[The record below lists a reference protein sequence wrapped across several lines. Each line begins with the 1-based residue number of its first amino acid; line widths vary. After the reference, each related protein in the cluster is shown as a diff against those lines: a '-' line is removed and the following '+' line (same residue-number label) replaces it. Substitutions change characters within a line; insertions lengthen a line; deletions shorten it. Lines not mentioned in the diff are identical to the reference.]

1 MCGAGTWETHGVSRR
16 EWDSLSMDKVSV
28 VPIVSLF
35 LSYPVMVLST
45 SLGSLLLFSAPFAAH
60 HSTVNTFA

>member
-1 MCGAGTWETHGVSRR
+1 MSRR
-16 EWDSLSMDKVSV
+16 EWDSLSMDKASV

-35 LSYPVMVLST
+35 LSDLVMVLST